1 MIGSLHGYHHGN
13 QTILQMLLGF
23 AGSLHLFCCYRFL
36 FQLQLYACFAKRIDV
51 ANVYSTVLFVAE
63 KVEPMDTDEVDS
75 AAEVTNGAA
84 SIGIPHRDLSVHRPT
99 SAAEF
104 FKKAAEKGEVT

>member
-1 MIGSLHGYHHGN
+1 M
-13 QTILQMLLGF
+13 
-23 AGSLHLFCCYRFL
+23 
-36 FQLQLYACFAKRIDV
+36 
-51 ANVYSTVLFVAE
+51 LFVAE

-104 FKKAAEKGEVT
+104 FKKAAEKGEVTVVVPRMYGHLNSLQF